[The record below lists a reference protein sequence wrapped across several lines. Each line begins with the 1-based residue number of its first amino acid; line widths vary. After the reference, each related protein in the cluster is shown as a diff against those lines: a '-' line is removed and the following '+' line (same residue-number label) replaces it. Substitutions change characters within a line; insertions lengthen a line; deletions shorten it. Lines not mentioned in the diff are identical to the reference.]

1 MQISSTS
8 AIAASA
14 AQAQNSAD
22 LLAQNIV
29 YSPSVGGKTYVA
41 DLSLS
46 AGEYVATIPQLPSI
60 TASGSSLI
68 LAENN
73 LDAKISLLA

>member
-1 MQISSTS
+1 MQITS
-8 AIAASA
+8 ASAVAAQA

-22 LLAQNIV
+22 LLAQSII
-29 YSPSVGGKTYVA
+29 YSPNIGGKTYNA
-41 DLSLS
+41 DLNLS
-46 AGEYVATIPQLPSI
+46 AGEYVATIPNLPNIS
-60 TASGSSLI
+60 ASGSSLI